1 MIIMSPSD
9 ENECWQMLSTGY
21 NYHGPAAIRYP
32 RGEGPGVEISK
43 NFNPLEIGKAKV
55 INEAVSELVIFSFG
69 NMLNLSMEIADALN
83 CSLVDMRFIKPL
95 DEELIEKYA
104 KTYKHIV
111 SIEENV
117 VTGGAGSAVNEFLS
131 KIGYSEKLKI
141 FGIPDEFPI
150 VGSQEDQREAAGLTK
165 NKIIEKLSQELDLK
179 NLDKKV
185 SA

>member
-1 MIIMSPSD
+1 M
-9 ENECWQMLSTGY
+9 
-21 NYHGPAAIRYP
+21 
-32 RGEGPGVEISK
+32 K
-43 NFNPLEIGKAKV
+43 NHRK
-55 INEAVSELVIFSFG
+55 
-69 NMLNLSMEIADALN
+69 
-83 CSLVDMRFIKPL
+83 MR
-95 DEELIEKYA
+95 
-104 KTYKHIV
+104 KTYKHII

>member
-1 MIIMSPSD
+1 
-9 ENECWQMLSTGY
+9 
-21 NYHGPAAIRYP
+21 
-32 RGEGPGVEISK
+32 
-43 NFNPLEIGKAKV
+43 
-55 INEAVSELVIFSFG
+55 
-69 NMLNLSMEIADALN
+69 
-83 CSLVDMRFIKPL
+83 MRFIKPL
-95 DEELIEKYA
+95 DEELIEKCA
-104 KTYKHIV
+104 KVYKHII

-165 NKIIEKLSQELDLK
+165 NKILEKLSEELDLK